1 MIAES
6 YNVVGV
12 MSGTSLDGCDLAY
25 INLSVNDGKWQYKI
39 FEAETIPYTKE
50 WLHKL
55 RTAIDY
61 SQRELEAL
69 NVEYTIL
76 LSEIIRDFIARHR
89 LINMD
94 AICSHGH
101 TIVHRPQ
108 DGITLQ
114 IGNLPAIATL
124 TGQRVVCDFRV
135 ADVVLGGQGAPLV
148 PIGDRLLFSEYNFC
162 LNLGGFSNISFEENG
177 NRIAYD
183 ICPVNT
189 VLNFYANQL
198 GYEYDDGGKI
208 AAAAVINDD
217 LLRDLNSLDYYT
229 APYPKS
235 LGLEFVKQTVLPLVD
250 KYKDTAPNNLA
261 TFTEHIAVQI
271 SNALLNK
278 SSTGSLLITG
288 GGAYNNLLVNR
299 MRELM
304 PELDIVVP
312 DDKTVQYK
320 EALIFALLGVL
331 KLREEINVLA
341 SVTGA
346 PYDHTSGI
354 IY

>member
-89 LINMD
+89 LTNID

-135 ADVVLGGQGAPLV
+135 ADVILGGQGAPLV
-148 PIGDRLLFSEYNFC
+148 PIGDRLLFSQYNFC
-162 LNLGGFSNISFEENG
+162 LNLGGFSNISFDENG
-177 NRIAYD
+177 NRVAFD

-198 GYEYDDGGKI
+198 GHEYDDGGKI
-208 AAAAVINDD
+208 AATAVINDD
-217 LLRDLNSLDYYT
+217 LLKELNSLDYYT

-235 LGLEFVKQTVLPLVD
+235 LGLEFVKQTVLPLLE

-288 GGAYNNLLVNR
+288 GGAYNNLLINR

-304 PELDIVVP
+304 PGLYIVVP

-331 KLREEINVLA
+331 KLRGEINVLA